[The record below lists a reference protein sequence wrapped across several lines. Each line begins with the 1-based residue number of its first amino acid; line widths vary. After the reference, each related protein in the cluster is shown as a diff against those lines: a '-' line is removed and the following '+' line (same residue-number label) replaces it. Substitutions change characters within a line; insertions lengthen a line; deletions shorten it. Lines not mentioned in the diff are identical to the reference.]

1 MGTPSLEVVVV
12 IVCDTLRLFEDETLR
27 VRASVDDT
35 ELVVEG
41 ELVPEDVRD
50 RPTVVVIV
58 GVNPNVL
65 VIRVEAE

>member
-1 MGTPSLEVVVV
+1 VGTPSLEVVVV
-12 IVCDTLRLFEDETLR
+12 IVCDTLRLFEEETLR

>member
-1 MGTPSLEVVVV
+1 VGTPSFEVVVV
-12 IVCDTLRLFEDETLR
+12 IVCDTLRLFEEETLR

>member
-1 MGTPSLEVVVV
+1 MGRPSLEFVVV
-12 IVCDTLRLFEDETLR
+12 IVCDTLRLFEEETLR

-50 RPTVVVIV
+50 RRTVVVIV

>member
-12 IVCDTLRLFEDETLR
+12 IVCDTLRLFEEETLR

>member
-1 MGTPSLEVVVV
+1 VGTPSLEVVVV